1 VPPALDA
8 GRLLDAE
15 GFPPIR
21 LVLDWAL
28 ARARRRRQEILFVQV
43 HPMPGGSDHAEAA
56 CLLAD
61 DVRGARIQVP
71 LGRGPDAVM
80 EALAMLRQ
88 RAARPIAVF
97 AHGALVDLLR
107 DRSLPAGVHFFP
119 YAYRA
124 VLPPAAPAVSR
135 ALRPAVPPHLRHL
148 EAESIHVLREAVA
161 ESSNP
166 VMLYSAGKDS
176 SVMLHLARKAFHPSP
191 PPFPLLH
198 IDTRWKFREMYLFR
212 DRAARDCGMQLLV
225 HVNPDAIAR
234 DINPFDHGSAL
245 HTDITKT
252 EGLKQA
258 LDAHRFDMVFG
269 GARRDEERARAK
281 ERIFSFRTAT
291 HAWDPKNQRPEV
303 WSLYNARRNRDES
316 IRAFPLSNWT
326 ELDIWHYIHQEGIE
340 VAPLYF
346 ARERAVVEQ
355 DGLLVVV
362 DDDRYRL
369 RPGSKIVERRVRFR
383 TLGCYPLTGAVPSD
397 ATTLPEVI
405 LELVQARH
413 SERQGRA
420 IDTDATAAMER
431 RKQAGYF

>member
-1 VPPALDA
+1 MPAV
-8 GRLLDAE
+8 LDAE
-15 GFPPIR
+15 ALTDEEGQRPIR

-28 ARARRRRQEILFVQV
+28 ARARRRRKRILFVQL
-43 HPMPGGSDHAEAA
+43 HPLPGATGGA
-56 CLLAD
+56 CLHAD
-61 DVRGARIQVP
+61 DERGVRIRVP
-71 LGRGPDAVM
+71 LGSGADAIP
-80 EALAMLRQ
+80 EGLGALRQ
-88 RAARPIAVF
+88 LASKAIAVF
-97 AHGALVDLLR
+97 PHGHLVGLLR
-107 DRSLPAGVHFFP
+107 DRALPAEVDFCE
-119 YAYRA
+119 YAYRPMLA
-124 VLPPAAPAVSR
+124 PSGPPVPR
-135 ALRPAVPPHLRHL
+135 PLRPAASPHLRRL

-198 IDTRWKFREMYLFR
+198 VDTRWKFREMYLFR
-212 DRAARDCGMQLLV
+212 DRAAHELGMQLLV

-234 DINPFDHGSAL
+234 NINPFDHGSAL

-303 WSLYNARRNRDES
+303 WSLYNARRSKGES

-326 ELDIWHYIHQEGIE
+326 ELDIWHYIHQEGIA

-355 DGLLVVV
+355 DGLLLMV
-362 DDDRYRL
+362 DDDRFRL
-369 RPGSKIVERRVRFR
+369 RPDSRIVPRRVRFR
-383 TLGCYPLTGAVPSD
+383 TLGCYPLTGAVRSD
-397 ATTLPEVI
+397 ATTVAEVI
-405 LELVQARH
+405 LELVRARN

-420 IDTDATAAMER
+420 IDTDAAAAMER
-431 RKQAGYF
+431 RKRAGYF